1 MKTKKLFWLLLILLT
16 WLLIYLLPLQKSIRA
31 SLLILFT
38 CTILWT
44 TKLIPIGVT
53 GLIPLIFGPLLN
65 LISFGEIVSNYYSS
79 ILLLFISGFIFSSA
93 VSKWKIDE
101 KIVFSLMKLSG
112 KSSRLVILGT
122 ILSTALLST
131 LMANTTAT
139 MLMLPIGVGIL
150 EAIKNEDEEYRV
162 SLLLSI
168 AYAASIGGTA
178 ILIGTTTNLIGA
190 EYMMREGVNIG
201 FLGWAKIL
209 MPFTSLLLLIL
220 WIYMSW
226 RAPNT
231 KKIRVKTKRIRLE
244 TNAKLTI
251 LILLITVL
259 FWLLRPYLSQK
270 STIEISD
277 VIIGLLGASLLFL
290 IRTKKEPILKI
301 KDVKI
306 PWDIILMLG
315 GALALGNILLS
326 VGISDLFIQFMSFVP
341 KNEISYL
348 LITAIIANF
357 STELISNTA
366 LSATLIPIIIQFY
379 KSAGFSPLLGIFTV
393 AVCSDMA
400 FMLPI
405 ATPPNAI
412 ISKNKHVTF
421 KKMFSYGVWLNFI
434 VIILWVLYAWILL

>member
-1 MKTKKLFWLLLILLT
+1 VI
-16 WLLIYLLPLQKSIRA
+16 I
-31 SLLILFT
+31 SLKDT
-38 CTILWT
+38 
-44 TKLIPIGVT
+44 
-53 GLIPLIFGPLLN
+53 IPLFFGTFL
-65 LISFGEIVSNYYSS
+65 GIVSFREIITNYYSS
-79 ILLLFISGFIFSSA
+79 ILFLFISGFIFSSA
-93 VSKWKIDE
+93 ISKWKIDE
-101 KIVFSLMKLSG
+101 KMVFSLMKMSG
-112 KSSRLVILGT
+112 RNSRLVILVT
-122 ILSTALLST
+122 IISTSILST
-131 LMANTTAT
+131 LMTNTTTTA
-139 MLMLPIGVGIL
+139 LMLPIGVGIL

-190 EYMMREGVNIG
+190 EYMMREGMEIG

-209 MPFTSLLLLIL
+209 MPFTLILLLIL

-226 RAPNT
+226 RAPTT

-244 TNAKLTI
+244 PAAKLTI
-251 LILLITVL
+251 LILLITVF
-259 FWLLRPYLSQK
+259 FWLFRPYLSQK
-270 STIEISD
+270 FSIEISD
-277 VIIGLLGASLLFL
+277 VTIGLLGASLLFL
-290 IRTKKEPILKI
+290 VRTKKEPILKI

-326 VGISDLFIQFMSFVP
+326 VGISDLFIQFMSFIP

-366 LSATLIPIIIQFY
+366 LSATLIPIIIEFY

-421 KKMFSYGVWLNFI
+421 KKMFSYGMWLNLI
-434 VIILWVLYAWILL
+434 VIILWVLYAWLILQF